1 MLNFI
6 AFTGLNQIKKSL
18 LSTGDI
24 NNSKNTINKQTGS
37 LHRHTKKLIQHDYNY
52 CISVKKNTYKLNSE
66 ENNLLK

>member
-37 LHRHTKKLIQHDYNY
+37 LHSDTKKLIQHLTTITVYQ
-52 CISVKKNTYKLNSE
+52 
-66 ENNLLK
+66 